1 VDPATAALD
10 VPGGRGPGWPAPSQ
24 QRQRPRGQRIA
35 RSSAHRLL
43 ARGRPAPPPGRLAHR
58 PVLLANLDA
67 TLDALI
73 VASQDASGAADALR
87 KVERTLADCQR
98 NLARYRAALD
108 AEAMISARSVQ
119 LMARQESV

>member
-1 VDPATAALD
+1 MTA
-10 VPGGRGPGWPAPSQ
+10 PYQ
-24 QRQRPRGQRIA
+24 QRQHPRGQQIA
-35 RSSAHRLL
+35 RPFVHRLP
-43 ARGRPAPPPGRLAHR
+43 ARGRPATPPGPLTHRLFD
-58 PVLLANLDA
+58 PANLDA

-119 LMARQESV
+119 LMGTSGERLNWT

>member
-1 VDPATAALD
+1 LTEPWTCSP
-10 VPGGRGPGWPAPSQ
+10 PGPLT
-24 QRQRPRGQRIA
+24 
-35 RSSAHRLL
+35 HRLFD
-43 ARGRPAPPPGRLAHR
+43 P
-58 PVLLANLDA
+58 ANLDA

-108 AEAMISARSVQ
+108 AEAMISARSAAHGTSGEH
-119 LMARQESV
+119 LTGRDESI